1 MPAIVFCKYVV
12 TSNPS
17 SNQVKAAP
25 DPASLPARRHLKH
38 TTPTQLLTPHL
49 ELLLSSYS
57 VTFSTPTMD
66 PEISNLASDCLQSFV
81 GLNKELDTRPSA
93 LMPREAM
100 EDECGR
106 FRIWCGNMGALQ
118 QSFASLDYRLREA
131 PVMLSS
137 VCRLLQQLRSNL
149 AESKRYSSARVIVF
163 IPRTFSSV
171 PDTVD
176 IRSPRSPCIR
186 HLCCVRVATSL

>member
-1 MPAIVFCKYVV
+1 
-12 TSNPS
+12 
-17 SNQVKAAP
+17 
-25 DPASLPARRHLKH
+25 
-38 TTPTQLLTPHL
+38 
-49 ELLLSSYS
+49 
-57 VTFSTPTMD
+57 MD

-81 GLNKELDTRPSA
+81 GLNKEMDTHPSA
-93 LMPREAM
+93 LMPRETM

-149 AESKRYSSARVIVF
+149 AESKRSFHRLYPWMLGPV
-163 IPRTFSSV
+163 PGTF
-171 PDTVD
+171 D
-176 IRSPRSPCIR
+176 IRSPNLPRNR
-186 HLCCVRVATSL
+186 RLCCIRVATSL